1 MLGPQGH
8 EAAALLAWPVS
19 RRDVTWVGII
29 GPQLLKHVQTQVMQ
43 CSQNIELRLLQRA
56 HFELF
61 RQLPL
66 CPQLVD
72 TPMKQSNVSTLI
84 FPSLAVGRDPRW
96 APTAE
101 KGAEG
106 RRSDSPPCYQAA
118 ASLLNTAWPRVVSKL
133 TYY

>member
-8 EAAALLAWPVS
+8 ESTALLAWPVS
-19 RRDVTWVGII
+19 RRDGTCLGII

-43 CSQNIELRLLQRA
+43 CNQNIELRYLQRA

-66 CPQLVD
+66 CPQLD
-72 TPMKQSNVSTLI
+72 TLMKQSKCPPSQVSRLDVI
-84 FPSLAVGRDPRW
+84 RDG
-96 APTAE
+96 E

-106 RRSDSPPCYQAA
+106 RRS
-118 ASLLNTAWPRVVSKL
+118 TPRLVTKQQRHCSTL
-133 TYY
+133 PGPE